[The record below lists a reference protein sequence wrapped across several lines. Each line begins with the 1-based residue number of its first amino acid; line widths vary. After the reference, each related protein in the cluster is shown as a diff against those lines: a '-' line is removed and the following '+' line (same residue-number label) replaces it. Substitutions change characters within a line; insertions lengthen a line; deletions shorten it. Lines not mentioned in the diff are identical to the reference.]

1 MKREGYNKIR
11 ERKKNQ
17 KEEAE
22 LQKYMTRQM
31 LIEEIEALLLVLMAV
46 NGVKAQ
52 NGRGEG
58 SEP

>member
-1 MKREGYNKIR
+1 MKREGYNKMR
-11 ERKKNQ
+11 ERKKNR

-22 LQKYMTRQM
+22 LRKYMTRQM
-31 LIEEIEALLLVLMAV
+31 LIEEIEALLLVLAAV
-46 NGVKAQ
+46 NGATAQ

>member
-11 ERKKNQ
+11 ERKKNR

-22 LQKYMTRQM
+22 LRKYTARQM
-31 LIEEIEALLLVLMAV
+31 LIEEIEALLLVLMAA
-46 NGVKAQ
+46 NGATAQ
-52 NGRGEG
+52 KGRGEG

>member
-11 ERKKNQ
+11 ERKKNR

-22 LQKYMTRQM
+22 LRKYMTRQM
-31 LIEEIEALLLVLMAV
+31 LIEEIEALLLVLMAA
-46 NGVKAQ
+46 NGATAQ

-58 SEP
+58 SES

>member
-11 ERKKNQ
+11 ERKKNR

-31 LIEEIEALLLVLMAV
+31 LIEEIEALLLVLMAA
-46 NGVKAQ
+46 NGATAQ
-52 NGRGEG
+52 KGRGEG

>member
-11 ERKKNQ
+11 ERKKNR

-22 LQKYMTRQM
+22 LQKYMPRQM
-31 LIEEIEALLLVLMAV
+31 LIEEIEALLLVLMAA
-46 NGVKAQ
+46 NGATAQ

>member
-11 ERKKNQ
+11 ERKKNR

-22 LQKYMTRQM
+22 LQKYMTLQM
-31 LIEEIEALLLVLMAV
+31 LIEEIEALLLVLMAA
-46 NGVKAQ
+46 NGATAQ
-52 NGRGEG
+52 NVRGEG